1 MPKMSPV
8 PLKPDPLISHEDM
21 QRMPEYFGMIK
32 EGVTNG
38 PKALHDMPGAVLGML
53 VRQLPDK
60 HQEHLKE
67 LGKLVPKVAVDV
79 KKSP

>member
-1 MPKMSPV
+1 
-8 PLKPDPLISHEDM
+8 
-21 QRMPEYFGMIK
+21 MPEYLSMVK
-32 EGVTNG
+32 EGVTNT

-67 LGKLVPKVAVDV
+67 LSKLVPKLDVDV